1 MEHPQILIYG
11 YGNPGRQDDGVGN
24 AVVDELEGFI
34 RERYIPGV
42 SFDSNY
48 QLNIED
54 ATVIYGKDLVIFV
67 DATTEVEVEHFKVT
81 RVQPDPKVEFTMHAV
96 SPSFVLN
103 LCHDLYHEEPD
114 TYLVHVRGYQWE
126 FLGNMTRQAED
137 NVLRVKAFIKDLLL
151 LKELLPMKEYLNN
164 FLS

>member
-1 MEHPQILIYG
+1 MIYG

-81 RVQPDPKVEFTMHAV
+81 RVQPDPKV
-96 SPSFVLN
+96 
-103 LCHDLYHEEPD
+103 
-114 TYLVHVRGYQWE
+114 
-126 FLGNMTRQAED
+126 
-137 NVLRVKAFIKDLLL
+137 
-151 LKELLPMKEYLNN
+151 
-164 FLS
+164 